1 MTPAHPSRQK
11 VQIDYD
17 DTCVEDI
24 ARRNIEVVE
33 QIERENEKERGFGER
48 IADRVTRFSGTMLFA
63 WLHVVWFAVWLT
75 LNTVPGF
82 PHWDKYPF
90 SFLTLTVSL
99 EAIFLTIFILISQNR
114 QGELSDQRNK
124 LDLQINL
131 LSEQEN
137 SKMMAMLEAIME
149 KLEIELDDP
158 EIPVMA
164 TPTHPDKIIEQIK
177 EMADKAR

>member
-1 MTPAHPSRQK
+1 MTRRPCVNDASPETN
-11 VQIDYD
+11 DP
-17 DTCVEDI
+17 CVEEI
-24 ARRNIEVVE
+24 ARRNIEAVE
-33 QIERENEKERGFGER
+33 QIEQDNAKERGIGER
-48 IADRVTRFSGTMLFA
+48 IADRVTRFCGTMTFA
-63 WLHVVWFAVWLT
+63 ALHILWFGAWIA
-75 LNTVPGF
+75 LNSLPGF
-82 PHWDKYPF
+82 HHWDEYPF

-114 QGELSDQRNK
+114 QSELSDQRNK

-149 KLEIELDDP
+149 RLGIEQDDP
-158 EIPVMA
+158 EIPAMV
-164 TPTHPDKIIEQIK
+164 TPIHPDKIIEQIK